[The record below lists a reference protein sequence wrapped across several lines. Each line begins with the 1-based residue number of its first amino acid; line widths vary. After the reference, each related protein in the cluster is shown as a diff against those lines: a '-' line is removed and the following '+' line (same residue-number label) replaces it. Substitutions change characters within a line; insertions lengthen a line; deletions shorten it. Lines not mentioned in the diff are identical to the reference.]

1 MYVYIYIKSSIRG
14 DVFEILK
21 NFRRSLVNFAI
32 KEAVNYGRHGI
43 RVFPHTT
50 TYREILFLS
59 FSSVSINYVKTA
71 TIVASHELSCV

>member
-1 MYVYIYIKSSIRG
+1 M
-14 DVFEILK
+14 FEILK
-21 NFRRSLVNFAI
+21 NVGRSLVNFAI

-43 RVFPHTT
+43 RVFPSYYLP
-50 TYREILFLS
+50 TYLPTEILFLS

>member
-1 MYVYIYIKSSIRG
+1 MYVYVKSSIRG

-21 NFRRSLVNFAI
+21 NVGRSLVNFAI

-43 RVFPHTT
+43 RVFPSYYLP